1 MHSDKSMESA
11 KPKSIYFTVV
21 IPLFNEQESL
31 QELYEQL
38 SKVSCLSE
46 KPTEFIFVDDGS
58 TDQSIN
64 VLTRLHEQDPRVRV
78 IQFRRNYGKSA
89 ALAIGFE
96 KAHGKIIITLD
107 ADLQD
112 DPGEISRLV
121 GTLDEG
127 NDLVCGWRK
136 DRKDPVLKKASSK
149 LFNRV
154 TSLLTGIRIHD
165 VNCGLKAFRR
175 EVIHNIKVY
184 GKLHRFLPILA
195 KSQGFKVGEVV
206 VKHNPRLYGR
216 TKYGVSR
223 FAEGFFDLIT
233 VLFITRF
240 TKKPLHIFGSIGIF
254 SLTLGVAISAYL
266 TIEKLFLGRFLSS
279 RPLLFLGILLIIVGI
294 QFFSIGLLG
303 EMLTESRKDHNA
315 YSIKKVL
322 G

>member
-1 MHSDKSMESA
+1 
-11 KPKSIYFTVV
+11 
-21 IPLFNEQESL
+21 
-31 QELYEQL
+31 
-38 SKVSCLSE
+38 
-46 KPTEFIFVDDGS
+46 
-58 TDQSIN
+58 
-64 VLTRLHEQDPRVRV
+64 
-78 IQFRRNYGKSA
+78 
-89 ALAIGFE
+89 
-96 KAHGKIIITLD
+96 
-107 ADLQD
+107 
-112 DPGEISRLV
+112 
-121 GTLDEG
+121 
-127 NDLVCGWRK
+127 
-136 DRKDPVLKKASSK
+136 
-149 LFNRV
+149 
-154 TSLLTGIRIHD
+154 
-165 VNCGLKAFRR
+165 
-175 EVIHNIKVY
+175 
-184 GKLHRFLPILA
+184 LHRFLPILA

>member
-1 MHSDKSMESA
+1 MKSA
-11 KPKSIYFTVV
+11 KQNNIYFSIV
-21 IPLFNEQESL
+21 IPLRNEQESL
-31 QELYEQL
+31 QKLYEQL

-58 TDQSIN
+58 VDHSIN
-64 VLTRLHEQDPRVRV
+64 VLTNLHEQDPRVRV

-96 KAHGKIIITLD
+96 KALGKIIITLD

-112 DPGEISRLV
+112 DPVEISRLV
-121 GTLDEG
+121 DTLDEDY
-127 NDLVCGWRK
+127 DLVCGWRK
-136 DRKDPVLKKASSK
+136 DRKDPFLKKASSK

-154 TSLLTGIRIHD
+154 TSLFTGIRIHD
-165 VNCGLKAFRR
+165 VNCGLKACRR
-175 EVIHNIKVY
+175 EVIQNIKVY

-195 KSQGFKVGEVV
+195 KSHGFKVGEVV
-206 VKHNPRLYGR
+206 VKHHPRLYGK

-254 SLTLGVAISAYL
+254 LLTIGTFISAYL
-266 TIEKLFLGRFLSS
+266 TMEKLFLGKYLSN

-294 QFFSIGLLG
+294 QFFSLGLLG
-303 EMLTESRKDHNA
+303 EMLTESRQDHNA